1 MDTQFKSASI
11 YAQIAADRVDNIIFE
26 NVNIY
31 GSLNGRGT
39 NGVEVKE
46 MWGLQEN
53 LWASRERLRQSC
65 SLFLIA
71 LVSSPILPEAAPPDL
86 RLRECD

>member
-1 MDTQFKSASI
+1 VDTQFKSASI

-39 NGVEVKE
+39 YE
-46 MWGLQEN
+46 
-53 LWASRERLRQSC
+53 C
-65 SLFLIA
+65 
-71 LVSSPILPEAAPPDL
+71 VSPGTFRRVNRTDC
-86 RLRECD
+86 RVG